1 MLAIRKGSAT
11 KGVAMYEIEEP
22 EVPEGWALVKVLK
35 SSICGTDVH
44 IYQWNEWSQKR
55 MKPPVTIGHEFVGKV
70 LKVNKGTGRVKEGD
84 IVSAESHVVCHV
96 CRMCRRNMYHACENT
111 RIIGVHMDG
120 AFAEYVAIPEE
131 NLVKLPASVPL
142 EAGSVLE
149 PFGNAV
155 HTVQSVDVRGKRV
168 VVTGA
173 GPIGVMAIPV
183 AKALGAV
190 EIIATDLS
198 DYRLK
203 LASDVGADVVINVK
217 EQDPV
222 QIVQDLGG
230 ADVVL
235 EMSGSEK
242 ALNQGLEMIVAG
254 GEMAIL
260 GLPDNR
266 VSLDLANNVVSK
278 GITIRGITGRR
289 LWETWDLGVSL
300 VSSGKVDLK
309 KVITHQFDFKD
320 YEAAFSA
327 MMSGNSGKVV
337 LNVSQ

>member
-120 AFAEYVAIPEE
+120 AFAEYIAIPEE

>member
-35 SSICGTDVH
+35 ASICGTDVH

-70 LKVNKGTGRVKEGD
+70 LKVNKGTGRVQEGD

-120 AFAEYVAIPEE
+120 AFAEYIAIPEE
-131 NLVKLPASVPL
+131 NLVKLPGSVPL

-168 VVTGA
+168 VVTGV

-222 QIVQDLGG
+222 QIVQNLGG

-242 ALNQGLEMIVAG
+242 ALNQGLEMIVPG

-260 GLPDNR
+260 GLPDNL

>member
-120 AFAEYVAIPEE
+120 AFAEYIAIPEE

-278 GITIRGITGRR
+278 GITIRGIIGRR

>member
-22 EVPEGWALVKVLK
+22 EVSEGWALVKVLK
-35 SSICGTDVH
+35 ASICGTDVH

-70 LKVNKGTGRVKEGD
+70 LKVNKGTGRVQEGD

-111 RIIGVHMDG
+111 RIMGVHMDG
-120 AFAEYVAIPEE
+120 AFAEYIAIPEE

-222 QIVQDLGG
+222 KIVQNMGG

-278 GITIRGITGRR
+278 GITIRGIIGRR

>member
-35 SSICGTDVH
+35 ASICGTDVH

-70 LKVNKGTGRVKEGD
+70 LKVNKGTGRVQEGD

-120 AFAEYVAIPEE
+120 AFAEYIAIPEE

-168 VVTGA
+168 VVTGV

-190 EIIATDLS
+190 QIVATDLS

-203 LASDVGADVVINVK
+203 LASEVGADVVINVK

-222 QIVQDLGG
+222 QIVQNLGG

-242 ALNQGLEMIVAG
+242 ALNQGLEMIVPG

-260 GLPDNR
+260 GLPDNL

>member
-35 SSICGTDVH
+35 ASICGTDVH

-70 LKVNKGTGRVKEGD
+70 LKVNKGTGRVQEGD

-120 AFAEYVAIPEE
+120 AFAEYIAIPEE

-222 QIVQDLGG
+222 QIVQNLGG

-242 ALNQGLEMIVAG
+242 ALNQGLEMIVPG

-300 VSSGKVDLK
+300 VGSGKVDLK

>member
-35 SSICGTDVH
+35 ASICGTDVH

-70 LKVNKGTGRVKEGD
+70 LKVNKGTGRVQEGD

-120 AFAEYVAIPEE
+120 AFAEYIAIPEE

-168 VVTGA
+168 VVTGV

-242 ALNQGLEMIVAG
+242 ALNQGLEMIVPG

>member
-35 SSICGTDVH
+35 ASICGTDVH

-70 LKVNKGTGRVKEGD
+70 LKVNKGTGRVQEGD

-120 AFAEYVAIPEE
+120 AFAEYIAIPEE

-203 LASDVGADVVINVK
+203 LASDVGADVAINVK

-222 QIVQDLGG
+222 QIVQNLGG

-242 ALNQGLEMIVAG
+242 ALNQGLEMIVPG

-260 GLPDNR
+260 GLPDNL

-300 VSSGKVDLK
+300 VSSGK
-309 KVITHQFDFKD
+309 
-320 YEAAFSA
+320 
-327 MMSGNSGKVV
+327 
-337 LNVSQ
+337 

>member
-11 KGVAMYEIEEP
+11 KGVAMYEIDEP
-22 EVPEGWALVKVLK
+22 EPPEGWALVKVLK
-35 SSICGTDVH
+35 ASICGTDVH

-55 MKPPVTIGHEFVGKV
+55 MKPPVTIGHEFVGEV
-70 LKVNKGTGRVKEGD
+70 LKVNKGSGRVHEGD

-111 RIIGVHMDG
+111 KIIGVHMDG
-120 AFAEYVAIPEE
+120 AFAEYIAIPEE
-131 NLVKLPASVPL
+131 NLVKLPPSVPL

-155 HTVQSVDVRGKRV
+155 HTVQAVDVRGKR
-168 VVTGA
+168 
-173 GPIGVMAIPV
+173 
-183 AKALGAV
+183 
-190 EIIATDLS
+190 S

-203 LASDVGADVVINVK
+203 LASEVGADVVINVK

-222 QIVQDLGG
+222 KVVQDLGG

-242 ALNQGLEMIVAG
+242 ALNQGLEMIIPG

-266 VSLDLANNVVSK
+266 VSLDLANDVVSK
-278 GITIRGITGRR
+278 GITIKGITGRR

-300 VSSGKVDLK
+300 VSSDKVDLK

-320 YEAAFSA
+320 YEEAFST

-337 LNVSQ
+337 LNISQ

>member
-1 MLAIRKGSAT
+1 
-11 KGVAMYEIEEP
+11 
-22 EVPEGWALVKVLK
+22 
-35 SSICGTDVH
+35 
-44 IYQWNEWSQKR
+44 

-70 LKVNKGTGRVKEGD
+70 LKVNKGTGRVQEGD

-120 AFAEYVAIPEE
+120 AFAEYIAIPEE

-222 QIVQDLGG
+222 QIVQNLGG

-242 ALNQGLEMIVAG
+242 ALNQGLEMIVPG

-300 VSSGKVDLK
+300 VSSGRVDLK

>member
-22 EVPEGWALVKVLK
+22 EAPEGWALVKVLK
-35 SSICGTDVH
+35 ASICGTDVH

-70 LKVNKGTGRVKEGD
+70 LKVNKGTGRVQEGD

-120 AFAEYVAIPEE
+120 AFAEYIAIPEE
-131 NLVKLPASVPL
+131 DLVKLPASVPL

-203 LASDVGADVVINVK
+203 LASDVGADVVVNVK

-222 QIVQDLGG
+222 QIVQNLGG

-242 ALNQGLEMIVAG
+242 ALNQGLEMIVPG

>member
-35 SSICGTDVH
+35 ASICGTDVH

-70 LKVNKGTGRVKEGD
+70 LKVNKGTGRVQEGD

-120 AFAEYVAIPEE
+120 AFAEYIAIPEE

-168 VVTGA
+168 VVTGV

-222 QIVQDLGG
+222 QIVQNLGG

-242 ALNQGLEMIVAG
+242 ALNQGLEMIVPG

>member
-35 SSICGTDVH
+35 ASICGTDVH

-70 LKVNKGTGRVKEGD
+70 LKVNKGTGRVQEGD

-120 AFAEYVAIPEE
+120 AFAEYIAIPEE

-203 LASDVGADVVINVK
+203 LASDVGADVVVNVK

-222 QIVQDLGG
+222 QIVQNLGG

-242 ALNQGLEMIVAG
+242 ALNQGLEMIVPG

-260 GLPDNR
+260 GLPDNL

>member
-22 EVPEGWALVKVLK
+22 EAPEGWALVKVLK
-35 SSICGTDVH
+35 ASICGTDVH

-70 LKVNKGTGRVKEGD
+70 LKVNKGTGRVQEGD

-120 AFAEYVAIPEE
+120 AFAEYIAIPEE

-168 VVTGA
+168 VVTGV

-242 ALNQGLEMIVAG
+242 ALNQGLEMIVPG

>member
-1 MLAIRKGSAT
+1 
-11 KGVAMYEIEEP
+11 
-22 EVPEGWALVKVLK
+22 
-35 SSICGTDVH
+35 
-44 IYQWNEWSQKR
+44 
-55 MKPPVTIGHEFVGKV
+55 
-70 LKVNKGTGRVKEGD
+70 
-84 IVSAESHVVCHV
+84 
-96 CRMCRRNMYHACENT
+96 
-111 RIIGVHMDG
+111 
-120 AFAEYVAIPEE
+120 
-131 NLVKLPASVPL
+131 
-142 EAGSVLE
+142 
-149 PFGNAV
+149 
-155 HTVQSVDVRGKRV
+155 

-242 ALNQGLEMIVAG
+242 ALNQGLEMIVPG

>member
-1 MLAIRKGSAT
+1 
-11 KGVAMYEIEEP
+11 
-22 EVPEGWALVKVLK
+22 
-35 SSICGTDVH
+35 
-44 IYQWNEWSQKR
+44 
-55 MKPPVTIGHEFVGKV
+55 
-70 LKVNKGTGRVKEGD
+70 
-84 IVSAESHVVCHV
+84 
-96 CRMCRRNMYHACENT
+96 
-111 RIIGVHMDG
+111 MDG
-120 AFAEYVAIPEE
+120 AFAEYIAIPEE

-222 QIVQDLGG
+222 QIVQNLGG

-242 ALNQGLEMIVAG
+242 ALNQGLEMIVPG

-260 GLPDNR
+260 GLPDNL

>member
-22 EVPEGWALVKVLK
+22 EAPEGWALVKVLK
-35 SSICGTDVH
+35 ASICGTDVH

-70 LKVNKGTGRVKEGD
+70 LKVNKGTGRVQEGD

-120 AFAEYVAIPEE
+120 AFAEYIAIPEE

-203 LASDVGADVVINVK
+203 LASDVGADVVVNVK

-222 QIVQDLGG
+222 QIVQNLGG

-242 ALNQGLEMIVAG
+242 ALNQGLEMIVPG

>member
-35 SSICGTDVH
+35 ASICGTDVH

-70 LKVNKGTGRVKEGD
+70 LKVNKGTGRVQEGD

-120 AFAEYVAIPEE
+120 AFAEYIAIPEE

-203 LASDVGADVVINVK
+203 LASDVGADVVVNVK

-222 QIVQDLGG
+222 QIVQNLGG

-242 ALNQGLEMIVAG
+242 ALNQGLEMIVPG

>member
-35 SSICGTDVH
+35 ASICGTDVH

-70 LKVNKGTGRVKEGD
+70 LKVNKGTGRVQEGD

-120 AFAEYVAIPEE
+120 AFAEYIAIPEE

-183 AKALGAV
+183 ANALGAV

-222 QIVQDLGG
+222 QIVQNMGG

-242 ALNQGLEMIVAG
+242 ALNQGLEMIVPG

-300 VSSGKVDLK
+300 VSS
-309 KVITHQFDFKD
+309 
-320 YEAAFSA
+320 
-327 MMSGNSGKVV
+327 
-337 LNVSQ
+337 

>member
-35 SSICGTDVH
+35 ASICGTDVH

-70 LKVNKGTGRVKEGD
+70 LKVNKGTGRVQEGD

-120 AFAEYVAIPEE
+120 AFAEYIAIPEE

-242 ALNQGLEMIVAG
+242 ALNQGLEMIVPG

>member
-278 GITIRGITGRR
+278 GITIRGIIGRR

>member
-1 MLAIRKGSAT
+1 
-11 KGVAMYEIEEP
+11 
-22 EVPEGWALVKVLK
+22 
-35 SSICGTDVH
+35 
-44 IYQWNEWSQKR
+44 
-55 MKPPVTIGHEFVGKV
+55 
-70 LKVNKGTGRVKEGD
+70 
-84 IVSAESHVVCHV
+84 
-96 CRMCRRNMYHACENT
+96 
-111 RIIGVHMDG
+111 
-120 AFAEYVAIPEE
+120 
-131 NLVKLPASVPL
+131 
-142 EAGSVLE
+142 
-149 PFGNAV
+149 
-155 HTVQSVDVRGKRV
+155 
-168 VVTGA
+168 VVTGV

-230 ADVVL
+230 ADV
-235 EMSGSEK
+235 EK
-242 ALNQGLEMIVAG
+242 ALNQGLEMIVPG

-266 VSLDLANNVVSK
+266 VSLDLAN
-278 GITIRGITGRR
+278 RGITGRR

>member
-11 KGVAMYEIEEP
+11 KGVAMYEIDEP
-22 EVPEGWALVKVLK
+22 EPPEGWALVKVLK
-35 SSICGTDVH
+35 ASICGTDVH

-55 MKPPVTIGHEFVGKV
+55 MKPPVTIGHEFVGEV
-70 LKVNKGTGRVKEGD
+70 LKVNKGSGRVHEGD

-111 RIIGVHMDG
+111 KIIGVHMDG
-120 AFAEYVAIPEE
+120 AFAEYIAIPEE
-131 NLVKLPASVPL
+131 NLVKLPPSVPL

-155 HTVQSVDVRGKRV
+155 HTVQAVDVRGKRV
-168 VVTGA
+168 VVTGV

-190 EIIATDLS
+190 QIVATDLS

-203 LASDVGADVVINVK
+203 LASEVGADVVINVK

-222 QIVQDLGG
+222 KVVQDLGG

-242 ALNQGLEMIVAG
+242 ALNQGLEMIIPG

-266 VSLDLANNVVSK
+266 VSLDLANDVVSK
-278 GITIRGITGRR
+278 GITIKGITGRR

-320 YEAAFSA
+320 YEEAFST

-337 LNVSQ
+337 LNISQ

>member
-35 SSICGTDVH
+35 ASICGTDVH

-70 LKVNKGTGRVKEGD
+70 LKVNKGTGRVQEGD

-120 AFAEYVAIPEE
+120 AFAEYIAIPEE
-131 NLVKLPASVPL
+131 NLVKLPGSVPL

-183 AKALGAV
+183 ANALGAV

-242 ALNQGLEMIVAG
+242 ALNQGLEMIVPG

-260 GLPDNR
+260 GLPDNL

>member
-11 KGVAMYEIEEP
+11 KGVAMYEIDEP
-22 EVPEGWALVKVLK
+22 QVPNGWALVEVWKASV
-35 SSICGTDVH
+35 CGTDVH
-44 IYQWNEWSQKR
+44 IYQWNEWAQKR
-55 MKPPVTIGHEFVGKV
+55 MHPPVTIGHEFVGKV
-70 LKVNKGTGRVKEGD
+70 LEVNGGLGRVQVGD
-84 IVSAESHVVCHV
+84 IVSAESHIVCHT

-111 RIIGVHMDG
+111 KIIGVHVDG
-120 AFAEYVAIPEE
+120 AFAEYIAIPEE
-131 NLVKLPASVPL
+131 NLVKLPSSVPL

-168 VVTGA
+168 VVTGV

-183 AKALGAV
+183 AKALGATQV
-190 EIIATDLS
+190 IATDLS
-198 DYRLK
+198 DYRLH
-203 LASDVGADVVINVK
+203 LASMVGADVTINVK
-217 EQDPV
+217 EKDPV
-222 QIVQDLGG
+222 SIVNDMGG

-235 EMSGSEK
+235 EMSGSQT
-242 ALNQGLEMIVAG
+242 ALNQGLDMIVPG

-260 GLPDNR
+260 GLPDNK
-266 VSLDLANNVVSK
+266 VALDIANNVVSK

-300 VSSGKVDLK
+300 VSSGKVDLT

-320 YEAAFSA
+320 YEKGFEA

-337 LNVSQ
+337 LNIK

>member
-22 EVPEGWALVKVLK
+22 EAPEGWALVKVLK
-35 SSICGTDVH
+35 ASICGTDVH

-70 LKVNKGTGRVKEGD
+70 LKVNKGTGRVQEGD

-120 AFAEYVAIPEE
+120 AFAEYIAIPEE

-168 VVTGA
+168 VVTGV

-203 LASDVGADVVINVK
+203 LASDVGADVVVNVK

-222 QIVQDLGG
+222 QIVQNLGG

-242 ALNQGLEMIVAG
+242 ALNQGLEMIVPG

>member
-35 SSICGTDVH
+35 ASICGTDVH

-70 LKVNKGTGRVKEGD
+70 LKVNKGTGRVQEGD

-120 AFAEYVAIPEE
+120 AFAEYIAIPEE

-222 QIVQDLGG
+222 QIVQNLGG

-242 ALNQGLEMIVAG
+242 ALNQGLEMIVPG

>member
-35 SSICGTDVH
+35 ASICGTDVH

-70 LKVNKGTGRVKEGD
+70 LKVNKGTGRVQEGD

-120 AFAEYVAIPEE
+120 AFAEYIAIPEE
-131 NLVKLPASVPL
+131 NLVKLPGSVPL

-168 VVTGA
+168 VVTGV

-203 LASDVGADVVINVK
+203 LASDVGADVVINVE

-235 EMSGSEK
+235 DMSGSEK
-242 ALNQGLEMIVAG
+242 ALNQGLEMIVPG
-254 GEMAIL
+254 GDMAIL
-260 GLPDNR
+260 G
-266 VSLDLANNVVSK
+266 
-278 GITIRGITGRR
+278 
-289 LWETWDLGVSL
+289 
-300 VSSGKVDLK
+300 
-309 KVITHQFDFKD
+309 
-320 YEAAFSA
+320 
-327 MMSGNSGKVV
+327 
-337 LNVSQ
+337 

>member
-11 KGVAMYEIEEP
+11 KGVAMYEIEGP

-35 SSICGTDVH
+35 ASICGTDVH

-70 LKVNKGTGRVKEGD
+70 LKVNKGTGRVQEGD

-120 AFAEYVAIPEE
+120 AFAEYIAIPEE
-131 NLVKLPASVPL
+131 NFVKLPASVPL

-203 LASDVGADVVINVK
+203 LGSDVGADVVINVK

-242 ALNQGLEMIVAG
+242 ALNQGLEMIVPG

>member
-35 SSICGTDVH
+35 ASICGTDVH

-70 LKVNKGTGRVKEGD
+70 LKVNKGTGRVQEGD

-120 AFAEYVAIPEE
+120 AFAEYIAIPEE
-131 NLVKLPASVPL
+131 NLVKLPGSVPL

-222 QIVQDLGG
+222 QIVQNLGG

-242 ALNQGLEMIVAG
+242 ALNQGLEMIVPG

-260 GLPDNR
+260 GLPDNL

>member
-35 SSICGTDVH
+35 ASICGTDVH

-70 LKVNKGTGRVKEGD
+70 LKVNKGTGRVQEGD

-120 AFAEYVAIPEE
+120 AFAEYIAIPEE

-183 AKALGAV
+183 ANALGAV

-222 QIVQDLGG
+222 QIVQNMGG

-242 ALNQGLEMIVAG
+242 ALNQGLEMIVPG

-260 GLPDNR
+260 GLPDNL

>member
-35 SSICGTDVH
+35 ASICGTDVH

-70 LKVNKGTGRVKEGD
+70 LKVNKGTGRVQEGD

-120 AFAEYVAIPEE
+120 AFAEYIAIPEE
-131 NLVKLPASVPL
+131 NLVKLPGSVPL

-168 VVTGA
+168 VVTGV

-203 LASDVGADVVINVK
+203 LASDVGADVVVNVK

-222 QIVQDLGG
+222 QIVQNLGG

-242 ALNQGLEMIVAG
+242 ALNQGLEMIVPG

>member
-35 SSICGTDVH
+35 ASICGTDVH

-70 LKVNKGTGRVKEGD
+70 LKVNKGTRRVQEGD

-120 AFAEYVAIPEE
+120 AFAEYIAIPEE

-203 LASDVGADVVINVK
+203 LASDVGADVVVNVK

-222 QIVQDLGG
+222 QIVQNLGG

-242 ALNQGLEMIVAG
+242 ALNQGLEMIVPG

-260 GLPDNR
+260 GLPDNL

>member
-35 SSICGTDVH
+35 ASICGTDVH

-70 LKVNKGTGRVKEGD
+70 LKVNKGTGRVQEGD

-120 AFAEYVAIPEE
+120 AFAEYIAIPEE

-222 QIVQDLGG
+222 QIVQNLGG

-242 ALNQGLEMIVAG
+242 ALNQGLEMIVPG

-300 VSSGKVDLK
+300 VSSGRVDLK

-327 MMSGNSGKVV
+327 MTSGNSGKVV

>member
-35 SSICGTDVH
+35 ASICGTDVH

-70 LKVNKGTGRVKEGD
+70 LKVNKGTGRVQEGD

-120 AFAEYVAIPEE
+120 AFAEYIAIPEE

-168 VVTGA
+168 VVTGV

-222 QIVQDLGG
+222 QIVQNLGG

-242 ALNQGLEMIVAG
+242 ALNQGLEMIVPG

-260 GLPDNR
+260 GLPDNL

>member
-35 SSICGTDVH
+35 ASICGTDVH

-70 LKVNKGTGRVKEGD
+70 LKVNKGTGRVQEGD

-278 GITIRGITGRR
+278 GITIRGIIGRR

>member
-242 ALNQGLEMIVAG
+242 ALNQGLEMIVPG